1 MTYRTPVQLQ
11 PSHLLDDF
19 VCQSAAQTEWLVRY
33 ARQSTASGTTKVF
46 VVTEGLSRTVV
57 AFYAWNMAQIH
68 RDDAPMRILKGA
80 GKYPQPVALLAR
92 LGVHHAHESRGLG
105 AALLRDVME
114 RVALIS
120 DEIGCRGLVVHCE
133 SDDARDFY
141 RHLIPEF
148 VESPTDDHHLVL
160 LLKDIKQTLNGR

>member
-1 MTYRTPVQLQ
+1 MTYRTPVLLQ

-19 VCQSAAQTEWLVRY
+19 VCRSAAQTEWLVRY

-46 VVTEGLSRTVV
+46 VVTEGLSRNVV

-68 RDDAPMRILKGA
+68 RDGAPVRLLKGA

-92 LGVHHAHESRGLG
+92 LGVHHAHERRGLG

-160 LLKDIKQTLNGR
+160 LLKDIKHTLNSA